1 VVTRSTDAHGV
12 IEPSHSEALM
22 DLTPIVAQGRQQI
35 QAYRE
40 GGFTIAGARHQGSVL
55 VLPDRTLPWAVRDL
69 PAVTLESL
77 APITAAAKVEILI
90 LGCGARFA
98 LASVELRQALRAH
111 GIVTESMDTR
121 AACRTFNVLLAED
134 RRVAAAL
141 IAL

>member
-1 VVTRSTDAHGV
+1 MQHVLERG
-12 IEPSHSEALM
+12 EALM
-22 DLTPIVAQGRQQI
+22 ELTRIVPEGRQLI

-40 GGFTIAGARHQGSVL
+40 GGFTIAGARHEGSVL
-55 VLPDRTLPWAVRDL
+55 VLPDRTLPWAVSEL
-69 PAVTLESL
+69 LAVTLESL
-77 APITAAAKVEILI
+77 APITRATDVEILI

-98 LASVELRQALRAH
+98 LASAELRQALRTH

-141 IAL
+141 IAI

>member
-1 VVTRSTDAHGV
+1 MELTRVVP
-12 IEPSHSEALM
+12 E
-22 DLTPIVAQGRQQI
+22 GRQLI

-40 GGFTIAGARHQGSVL
+40 GGFTIAGARHEGSVL
-55 VLPDRTLPWAVRDL
+55 VLPDRTLPWAVSEL

-77 APITAAAKVEILI
+77 APITGTTEVEILI
-90 LGCGARFA
+90 LGCGTRFA
-98 LASVELRQALRAH
+98 LVPAELRHALRTH

-141 IAL
+141 IAI

>member
-1 VVTRSTDAHGV
+1 M
-12 IEPSHSEALM
+12 E
-22 DLTPIVAQGRQQI
+22 LTQILAQGRQQI

-40 GGFTIAGARHQGSVL
+40 GGFTIAGVRHQGSVL
-55 VLPDRTLPWAVRDL
+55 VFPDRTVPWAALDL
-69 PAVTLESL
+69 PGVTLESL
-77 APITAAAKVEILI
+77 GPITGAAGIEILI

-98 LASVELRQALRAH
+98 LPSPELRQALRAH